1 MSRRLPIFQIPYSKF
16 LQRAVLLLFAYMP
29 FHIFFSQWLS
39 TYTGGLEAWKL
50 WKDFFTVFVTILFI
64 ATIFIL
70 KKQTRLYVWILGL
83 TVLYGFIHLILL
95 FTTDQPV
102 DIGLLASAYNL
113 RIFAYA
119 IIGCSLALL
128 LPNTDQAKRFAKI
141 LILLSTIVC
150 IVAFL
155 QWLLP
160 KDIMSNFGY
169 SIERGVKPNFFID
182 DKPDLPRVFST
193 LRDPNSL
200 GAFLILP
207 IILLSQAL
215 IRSWKTQRRNLLSGL
230 LLLHVL
236 ILFLTFSRSTL
247 VAVILAVLSLLVLQN
262 VRLIKNHSRAITAG
276 LVVFLLIFSAV
287 IYIGRDQYVVQNLFF
302 HADESTVLADP
313 NEIRVDVVQRGID
326 GVVDEPLGNGPG
338 SAGLVST
345 RLKSGGLLTEN
356 YFLQIAY
363 EVGIFGFLVFIAL
376 LYLIINNLW
385 RQRDKPLAA
394 ALLASFAGLVVANML
409 FHTWANEAVAI
420 SWFLLA
426 GTALKDK

>member
-1 MSRRLPIFQIPYSKF
+1 M
-16 LQRAVLLLFAYMP
+16 LLFAYMP

-113 RIFAYA
+113 RIFAYV

-207 IILLSQAL
+207 IVLLSQAL
-215 IRSWKTQRRNLLSGL
+215 IGNWKTQRRSLLSGL
-230 LLLHVL
+230 LLLHIL

-247 VAVILAVLSLLVLQN
+247 LAAILAVLSLLVLQN
-262 VRLIKNHSRAITAG
+262 LRLIKNHSRAITAG